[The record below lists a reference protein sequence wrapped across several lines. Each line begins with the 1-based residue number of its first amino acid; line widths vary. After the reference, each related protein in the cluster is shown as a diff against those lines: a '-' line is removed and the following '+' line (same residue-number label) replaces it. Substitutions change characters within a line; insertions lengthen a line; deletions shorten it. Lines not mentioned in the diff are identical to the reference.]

1 MHQQLHFFALLKCI
15 KSINFWFVRVYLA
28 FIFALWKDDGF
39 MCGAGGRWGG
49 NDSSV
54 IFLQKTQNWL
64 NRSLNVCSF
73 WKYWRFSTALCR
85 FPFPNISWR
94 SNREPL
100 IPFLPPSQTKVG
112 EWVASVWILSWL
124 YKHIILALP
133 SSYPIF
139 SQLICKISSLGEP
152 SELFLVKVG
161 YLKPGVKHKCKFKIG
176 LQDWTGKNSGIN
188 NTGH

>member
-1 MHQQLHFFALLKCI
+1 MIALLTVKCINNYIALHFWNVY
-15 KSINFWFVRVYLA
+15 KSIYFWFVRVYLA
-28 FIFALWKDDGF
+28 SIFALWKDDGF
-39 MCGAGGRWGG
+39 MCGAGGRWGE

-100 IPFLPPSQTKVG
+100 IPFLPPPPLRQK
-112 EWVASVWILSWL
+112 WASGWRVFGYCPDYINTLFSPCP
-124 YKHIILALP
+124 LP
-133 SSYPIF
+133 IQSFLNSYARF
-139 SQLICKISSLGEP
+139 LHWGSLQNCFR
-152 SELFLVKVG
+152 LKLVIWCRG
-161 YLKPGVKHKCKFKIG
+161 
-176 LQDWTGKNSGIN
+176 WSTNANSK
-188 NTGH
+188 